1 MEVLNIFHNLQ
12 ENASLAVQVLAIV
25 ITLATVITSLT
36 PSRSDDQRLDRLLK
50 LLNLLAGNVGFNR
63 NADDR

>member
-1 MEVLNIFHNLQ
+1 MEVLSIFQNLQ
-12 ENASLAVQVLAIV
+12 QNASLAVQVLAIV